1 VAYRA
6 RIFGDNPLYKILS
19 DHWQNFVGAYDERF
33 QHACGVLRGTAKRVV
48 NRFLDCGNP
57 TNGFARIKCSSCG
70 AERLLHFSCKTRG
83 CCPSCQARMA
93 EEWARW
99 FADEL
104 SEPVFHRQM
113 VFTVPK
119 ILRPCFLYD
128 RKLLTEL
135 SRAAHRAVS
144 RFVDMTAGAGVRP
157 AMAIVKHTFG
167 EGVRFH
173 PHLHA
178 LVTSG
183 GWDRSRVWRPVPT
196 WDQGVLRELFE
207 IEVFRFLRKRGLLSR
222 ERMELIL
229 SWPHSGFNVHVGEA
243 VAPDDKISLARVA
256 RYMLRASVVMSR
268 ISYDRDHATV
278 RIDPHGPH
286 SEDPIELDVL
296 DFIARLSVHIP
307 EPHERLVLYYG
318 LYSNASRQRRVSNGR
333 HETSACPADQFDG
346 DESEWLKTRRT
357 RWAQLIRK
365 VWQEDPLLCP
375 RCGGTMRII
384 SFITEQGVIDKILRH
399 IGFKHADTPPPLY
412 HPPPQLC
419 RSPLG

>member
-1 VAYRA
+1 
-6 RIFGDNPLYKILS
+6 
-19 DHWQNFVGAYDERF
+19 
-33 QHACGVLRGTAKRVV
+33 
-48 NRFLDCGNP
+48 
-57 TNGFARIKCSSCG
+57 
-70 AERLLHFSCKTRG
+70 
-83 CCPSCQARMA
+83 M
-93 EEWARW
+93 
-99 FADEL
+99 
-104 SEPVFHRQM
+104 
-113 VFTVPK
+113 
-119 ILRPCFLYD
+119 
-128 RKLLTEL
+128 
-135 SRAAHRAVS
+135 S
-144 RFVDMTAGAGVRP
+144 RFAEMTAGAGVHP

-183 GWDRSRVWRPVPT
+183 GWDRNRSWHPVPM
-196 WDQGVLRELFE
+196 WEQGVLRELFE
-207 IEVFRFLRKRGLLSR
+207 IEVFRFLRKRELLSR

-229 SWPHSGFNVHVGEA
+229 SWPHSGFNVHIGEA
-243 VAPDDKISLARVA
+243 VAPDDKISLTRVA
-256 RYMLRASVVMSR
+256 RYMLRASVVVSR
-268 ISYDRDHATV
+268 ISYDRTRAMV

-286 SEDPIELDVL
+286 SEGPLDLDVL

-318 LYSNASRQRRVSNGR
+318 LYSNASKQRRVSSSRDKTPG
-333 HETSACPADQFDG
+333 CPADHSNG

-399 IGFKHADTPPPLY
+399 IGFKHADTPPPRY